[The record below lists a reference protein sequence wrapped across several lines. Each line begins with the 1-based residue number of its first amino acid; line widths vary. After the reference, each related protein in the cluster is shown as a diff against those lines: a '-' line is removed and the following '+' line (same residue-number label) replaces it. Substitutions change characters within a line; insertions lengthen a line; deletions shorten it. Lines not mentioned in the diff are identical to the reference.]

1 MMVSIVPASEADLP
15 EIHRIYN
22 HFVLTSTATFDLTER
37 PFDERVS
44 WFRNLPTG
52 CVVYIVRVDGQAVG
66 YGAVSPWG
74 GKEGYAGC
82 GEVSLYL
89 LSDFQG
95 KGIGKMLLK
104 ELLNGAREGGLHTLI
119 ARITTE
125 NPISITLHQKAGF
138 KEVGTLK
145 EAGYKFGRKLN
156 VTFMQAMLWE

>member
-1 MMVSIVPASEADLP
+1 MMVSIVPVTEADLP
-15 EIHRIYN
+15 EIHSIYN

-37 PFDERVS
+37 PFEERVS
-44 WFRNLPTG
+44 WFRSLPAG
-52 CVVYIVRVDGQAVG
+52 CVAVVMRYGIEVAG

-89 LSDFQG
+89 IPKFQG
-95 KGIGKMLLK
+95 KGFGKQLLK
-104 ELLNGAREGGLHTLI
+104 SLMEGARAGGLHTLI

-125 NPISITLHQKAGF
+125 NPISLHLHLKAGF

-145 EAGYKFGRKLN
+145 EAGDKFGRKLD
-156 VTFMQAMLWE
+156 VTFLQAMLGE